1 MPTTD
6 DTDKLDAVYAATRPE
21 EIARTYDGW
30 AEGYDAEMAAL
41 GYRHPAICLALLAR
55 HLPRGAA
62 PILDAGCGTG
72 LVGEW
77 LGLVGYPHA
86 EGIDISEGMLR
97 VAERKGV
104 YRRLHRGLLG
114 GDMPFADHAFAAV
127 ISAGVFTTGHVG
139 FEAFEGLLRVVRPGG
154 VVVLTVKDRTWAE
167 GLRGR
172 ARPSGRRRAARR
184 ARTHALLRL
193 DARPSGDRP
202 QSRTRDPA
210 GLSPAPRLARH
221 GRLCQDE

>member
-1 MPTTD
+1 MPFQD
-6 DTDKLDAVYAATRPE
+6 DTDNLDAVYAATRPE

-55 HLPRGAA
+55 HLPRGAG

-114 GDMPFADHAFAAV
+114 GDLPFADHAFAAV

-167 GLRGR
+167 GFE
-172 ARPSGRRRAARR
+172 
-184 ARTHALLRL
+184 
-193 DARPSGDRP
+193 
-202 QSRTRDPA
+202 A
-210 GLSPAPRLARH
+210 GLDRVAGA
-221 GRLCQDE
+221 GRLVELERTPFYVSMPGRPETAPSRGLAIRLP